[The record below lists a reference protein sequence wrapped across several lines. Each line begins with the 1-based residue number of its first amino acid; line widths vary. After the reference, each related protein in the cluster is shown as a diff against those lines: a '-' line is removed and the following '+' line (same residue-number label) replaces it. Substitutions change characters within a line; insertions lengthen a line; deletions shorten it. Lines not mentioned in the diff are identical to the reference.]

1 MSDETPTDVE
11 IVEAAI
17 EPGQDIEEEPV
28 VPAGFSVH
36 DESSANWLIRKIV
49 EARTYGRRVADWAEK
64 EQARACREEQ
74 RFLYLFGG
82 QLIDWLRRKIE
93 EQGGRRKSVNLP
105 AGTLGFRKENAKLV
119 IDDEELVLAWAK
131 EHHPELVC
139 IVERISKSRLND
151 YVEATGEVPDRGLH
165 IEGEKEKFYVR

>member
-11 IVEAAI
+11 IVETAI
-17 EPGQDIEEEPV
+17 EQGQDAEEEPT
-28 VPAGFSVH
+28 VPAGFSIS
-36 DESSANWLIRKIV
+36 DESSANWMIRKIV
-49 EARTYGRRVADWAEK
+49 EARTYGRRVAEWAEK

-82 QLIDWLRRKIE
+82 QLIDWLRRKIA

-105 AGTLGFRKENAKLV
+105 AGILGFRKENAKLV
-119 IDDEELVLAWAK
+119 IDDEGLVVAWAK

-139 IVERISKSRLND
+139 IIERISKSKLND
-151 YVEATGEVPDRGLH
+151 HFDRTGEIPEQGLH
-165 IEGEKEKFYVR
+165 IEPQKEKFYVK